1 MAETVSYINNYLK
14 IYIWKLAAY
23 IASFASLAIVTPR
36 VTSSAA
42 LFGIFSFCMS
52 LNIFFQYADLGFINA
67 AQKYASEYYGRR
79 DQKGEIRV
87 TGFCC
92 FIFTLFIIPVSLFIL
107 WISFYPELMIKGIS
121 SSPEELK
128 LASRLL
134 LILFLFS
141 PVLIAQRII
150 QIIFAVRLEDYY
162 TQRIN
167 IIISLIRIASVF
179 FFFGKG
185 RYMLFEYFLF
195 FNILTI
201 FAIVANVIIAKK
213 RYNYSFLYLLK
224 CCRFSKEL
232 YNKTSRLAYNSF
244 FLSLSWIIF
253 YELDLLYIGYF
264 LGKNEVAYYAIG
276 LTLLRFFR
284 DAFGTFYY
292 PFVIRFNHMVGR
304 NENDALTSLYK
315 TLLKIG
321 APITVIPSVAM
332 IVLMR
337 PLILAWVGP
346 AYENSIFVSQVL
358 ATSFLL
364 SFITYPAG
372 ALLTAREQ
380 LQKLYL
386 NATVQ
391 PLIFM
396 IGVLS
401 TQHFLG
407 ISSYAIFK
415 TTAIQVNVFLFM
427 LYSIKYLDISL
438 VNFFNR
444 YMKQLI
450 PSVLFI
456 IGFGYVAG
464 KLIHVQKGL
473 PSLVLV
479 FICLSVAVLCAFTIY
494 YFVDTDFR
502 NFLKST
508 LARVMKKDKEQIA

>member
-1 MAETVSYINNYLK
+1 MAENVSYINNYLK
-14 IYIWKLAAY
+14 IYMWKLAAY
-23 IASFASLAIVTPR
+23 IAGFASLAIVTPR

-79 DQKGEIRV
+79 DQDGEIRV

-92 FIFTLFIIPVSLFIL
+92 FIFILFIIPVSLFIL

-134 LILFLFS
+134 LVLFLFS
-141 PVLIAQRII
+141 PILIAQRII

-162 TQRIN
+162 PQRIN
-167 IIISLIRIASVF
+167 IIVSLIRIASVF
-179 FFFGKG
+179 YFFGNG
-185 RYMLFEYFLF
+185 RYLLFEYFLF
-195 FNILTI
+195 FNLLTI
-201 FAIVANVIIAKK
+201 GAILANVIIAKK

-232 YNKTSRLAYNSF
+232 YNKTSKLAYNSF

-304 NENDALTSLYK
+304 NENEALSNLYK
-315 TLLKIG
+315 TLLRIG

-337 PLILAWVGP
+337 PLILSWVGP
-346 AYENSIFVSQVL
+346 NYENSIFVSQVL

-380 LQKLYL
+380 LRKLYL

-407 ISSYAIFK
+407 VSSYAIFK
-415 TTAIQVNVFLFM
+415 SLAIQVNVLLFII
-427 LYSIKYLDISL
+427 YSAKYLNISL
-438 VNFFNR
+438 VSFFNR
-444 YMKQLI
+444 YMKRLI

-456 IGFGYVAG
+456 IGFGYLVG
-464 KLIHVQKGL
+464 KLIHAQKGL
-473 PSLVLV
+473 YSLVV
-479 FICLSVAVLCAFTIY
+479 VGICLSVSVLCAFTIY
-494 YFVDTDFR
+494 YFVDAEFKS
-502 NFLKST
+502 FLKSI
-508 LARVMKKDKEQIA
+508 LARLMKKDKQQIA